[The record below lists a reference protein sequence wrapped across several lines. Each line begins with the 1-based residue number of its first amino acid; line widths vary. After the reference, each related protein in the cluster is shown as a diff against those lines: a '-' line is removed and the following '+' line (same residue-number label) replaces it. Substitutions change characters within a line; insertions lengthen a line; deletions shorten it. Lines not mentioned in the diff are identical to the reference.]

1 MDIIKYSVF
10 SGSRAVSG
18 LFHIPKNHEQGSV
31 KASVSSRNGIFIGN
45 SLNYNMPVFLDA
57 EALMNPHMFVL
68 GMSGG
73 GKTYLLKSLMLK
85 MHMIL
90 GYSIVVIDMNGEYE
104 NLSDIAGV
112 CTPLR
117 IKNIVFAETDTRR
130 VSNGAVMYY
139 DLRQFEENKKIG
151 MVSSILR
158 DVERDMR
165 SLKADGKNKVFIFL
179 DEAWKFLK
187 VNNSLE
193 AIVREGRK
201 YGVGLVMASQLIE
214 DIDVPMLSNS
224 SAFFIFRI
232 QNKNS
237 LNRLSKN
244 YELGEKTIAKIQ
256 NLEVGTC
263 LLIQT
268 YKSSAKEVFFVK
280 RVSGVALKNYID
292 ILFGANMIEINQE
305 KFEELVKTLSKDD
318 PLEFIR
324 KISTDG
330 EISLSDLIKSLI
342 KLKADR
348 REILKYL
355 KKLGVEDVE
364 MSDAFAM
371 AING

>member
-342 KLKADR
+342 KLKANR